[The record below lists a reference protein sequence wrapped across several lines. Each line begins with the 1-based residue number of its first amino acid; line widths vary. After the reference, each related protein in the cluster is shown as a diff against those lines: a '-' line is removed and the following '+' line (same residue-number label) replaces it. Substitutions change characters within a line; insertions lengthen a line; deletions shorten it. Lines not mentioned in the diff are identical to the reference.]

1 MIPAGVD
8 IADLSAQLREDQLA
22 IGPNAEFGRMQES
35 ELLDVL
41 SVSNQ
46 ESGSG
51 VYGGADFGL
60 ALIDVPVGKA
70 ADLRDVAQELQLNT
84 EIETIVVR
92 TPTVGAAVSDFHSR
106 AELEAAESAFAHV
119 QTSTGFQNFV
129 DELSGAPFPWGIIAI
144 VLTIVIVTAL
154 TTSWLLVTKS
164 LRN

>member
-1 MIPAGVD
+1 MIPSGID

-46 ESGSG
+46 ESGLG

-92 TPTVGAAVSDFHSR
+92 TPTAGAAVSELYSR

-119 QTSTGFQNFV
+119 HTSTGLYNFV
-129 DELSGAPFPWGIIAI
+129 DELSGTPIQWGIVAIALAI
-144 VLTIVIVTAL
+144 VIAAAL
-154 TTSWLLVTKS
+154 ITSWSLVTKS

>member
-1 MIPAGVD
+1 MIPSGVD

-22 IGPNAEFGRMQES
+22 IGPNADFGRIQES

-46 ESGSG
+46 ESGAG
-51 VYGGADFGL
+51 VDGRADFGL
-60 ALIDVPVGKA
+60 ALIDVPFGKA

-92 TPTVGAAVSDFHSR
+92 TPTAGAAVSELHSR

-119 QTSTGFQNFV
+119 QTSTGFHNFV
-129 DELSGAPFPWGIIAI
+129 DTLSSTPIQWSVVAIA
-144 VLTIVIVTAL
+144 LTVVIATAL
-154 TTSWLLVTKS
+154 TVSWLLVTKL

>member
-8 IADLSAQLREDQLA
+8 IADLSTQLREDQLA

-46 ESGSG
+46 ESGLG

-92 TPTVGAAVSDFHSR
+92 TPTAGAAVSEFYSR

-119 QTSTGFQNFV
+119 QTSTGLHNFV
-129 DELSGAPFPWGIIAI
+129 DELSGTPIQWGIVAIALAI
-144 VLTIVIVTAL
+144 VIAAAL
-154 TTSWLLVTKS
+154 ITSWSLVTKS